1 MDTQGSHTGT
11 LKRIDVD
18 KTPSDLA
25 VLGPLGQRPH
35 TEYEISFIFCFL
47 VGIRT
52 SARGQYSGQFVLV
65 LGLSSLEIIS
75 VLNYLEKKGH
85 PTFCLRN

>member
-35 TEYEISFIFCFL
+35 TEYEISFIFLFSGWNPYFSQRT
-47 VGIRT
+47 VFWTIRI
-52 SARGQYSGQFVLV
+52 
-65 LGLSSLEIIS
+65 SSR
-75 VLNYLEKKGH
+75 
-85 PTFCLRN
+85 T